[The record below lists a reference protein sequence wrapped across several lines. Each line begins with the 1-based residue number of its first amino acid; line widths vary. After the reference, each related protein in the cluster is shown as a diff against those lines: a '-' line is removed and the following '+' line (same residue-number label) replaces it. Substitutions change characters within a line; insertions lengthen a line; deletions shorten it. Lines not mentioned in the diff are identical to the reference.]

1 VQSVSSEIRFD
12 AVTKPARSV
21 NHLRVLPS
29 DHRLMRRLL
38 FLLAVVVAGLA
49 GPAAGGARTLTIS
62 PSADVG
68 LPFWC
73 DWGYDWESRCFRDDG
88 PRLPIGGVDDKVWR
102 AALRFSLAAVPAW
115 ATVTSAE
122 LRVYHDGVC
131 VAPGRGSAPCVPP
144 GAVIDAHRILSA
156 SWFAEREVE
165 LDERVLE
172 TAVVFAPSEPQWLV
186 WNLTRLVQSWH
197 RGQLANNGVLLKL
210 QDGDEGF
217 GVPGPYGPSSSYPDP
232 ELRPRLVV
240 TFSRHGSR

>member
-1 VQSVSSEIRFD
+1 
-12 AVTKPARSV
+12 
-21 NHLRVLPS
+21 
-29 DHRLMRRLL
+29 MRRA
-38 FLLAVVVAGLA
+38 FVLAVLAAAGLCL
-49 GPAAGGARTLTIS
+49 PASAPGATTAVR

-102 AALRFSLAAVPAW
+102 AALRFSLSPVPAW
-115 ATVTSAE
+115 AAVTSAE

-131 VAPGRGSAPCVPP
+131 VAPGRGTAPCVPP
-144 GAVIDAHRILSA
+144 GAVVDAHRILSS

-186 WNLTRLVQSWH
+186 WNLTSLVQAWH
-197 RGQLANNGVLLKL
+197 EGRLANNGVLLKL
-210 QDGDEGF
+210 QDGDEWY

-232 ELRPRLVV
+232 VLHPRLVV
-240 TFSRHGSR
+240 TYARPGPR